1 MTADEIDE
9 RVEQWH
15 SDKTLTMSLRE
26 HLGMTRRE
34 YTRWVLRGLDHGTNP
49 TSRNWREGHYLG
61 HVRGKAVRRYIPLF
75 DTPLSSLARGH
86 LRGRE
91 ARQQA
96 RRSGV
101 PLVVTRMADQQ
112 GAQ

>member
-1 MTADEIDE
+1 MAMTPEQIDE

-15 SDKTLTMSLRE
+15 TDKTLTMSLRE
-26 HLGMTRRE
+26 YLGMTRQQ
-34 YTRWVLRGLDHGTNP
+34 YSRWVIRGVQPGANP
-49 TSRNWREGHYLG
+49 TSRAWREGHYLG

-75 DTPLSSLARGH
+75 QTPLASLARGY

-91 ARQQA
+91 AR
-96 RRSGV
+96 RRGDR
-101 PLVVTRMADQQ
+101 VTRMADQQ